1 VADFIGRSNFLTVE
15 KVEKKRAGEADI
27 VVAGKVLTVAMH
39 PAAAKAEKV
48 VLLVRPE
55 SISVK
60 SAKSA
65 GPSVGTVKNVVFYGN
80 HVEYEIE
87 TAEGLIGAVVS
98 DPIYGDIVQI
108 GEMAKFDFDSSRCW
122 LLPA

>member
-1 VADFIGRSNFLTVE
+1 
-15 KVEKKRAGEADI
+15 
-27 VVAGKVLTVAMH
+27 M
-39 PAAAKAEKV
+39 
-48 VLLVRPE
+48 
-55 SISVK
+55 
-60 SAKSA
+60 
-65 GPSVGTVKNVVFYGN
+65 GTVKNVVFYGN

-98 DPIYGDIVQI
+98 DPTYGDIVQI